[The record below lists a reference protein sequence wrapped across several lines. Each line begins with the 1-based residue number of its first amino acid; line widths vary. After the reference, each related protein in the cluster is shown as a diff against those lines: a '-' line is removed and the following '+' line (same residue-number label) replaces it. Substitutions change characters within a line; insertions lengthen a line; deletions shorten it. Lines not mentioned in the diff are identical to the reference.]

1 MSKQTEKQLNVYK
14 VVLPTKKVA
23 YLRELKIADTQLAA
37 KMAGRKGGSQV
48 EVAIAIQNELLKLL
62 LIQLDDKR
70 LDHKD
75 KNDLD
80 NILTVQEYR
89 ALMKVLEK
97 MGGDD
102 DTGEEPEM
110 EFTSI

>member
-37 KMAGRKGGSQV
+37 KMAGRKSGNQM
-48 EVAIAIQNELLKLL
+48 EAAIAIQNEVLKLL
-62 LIQLDDKR
+62 LVQIDDKK

-80 NILTVQEYR
+80 NILTIQEYR
-89 ALMKVLEK
+89 TLMKVLEK

-102 DTGEEPEM
+102 DSGEEVAM